1 MRISISR
8 LKYLVAHRKEALTF
22 NDLYFTRGV
31 VCKVIICSWNNTTFL
46 LTRWINLL
54 FFHWGK
60 PFCPTW
66 HPPSPLFRSAGQ
78 KNAASPFGPLRHNL
92 SIVQLLP
99 WMLRHDSK
107 SYNSTSGGNHRCGAW
122 KENVQKEGGRMGFPL
137 HSKGDVPIFYAL
149 FREITSFCELGRWGS
164 PKNVWKMLES
174 LFGDQHVLII
184 SSLL

>member
-54 FFHWGK
+54 FFHWGFLSNLTSTLTSLQK
-60 PFCPTW
+60 CRP
-66 HPPSPLFRSAGQ
+66 

-122 KENVQKEGGRMGFPL
+122 KENVQKEGGGMGFPL
-137 HSKGDVPIFYAL
+137 LSKGDVPIFYAL

-174 LFGDQHVLII
+174 LFGE
-184 SSLL
+184 